1 MREFDLK
8 PVQTRERIMTSLRG
22 NWNYPTAVRF
32 GVGRITELPDACKTL
47 GMKRPLL
54 VTDPALAKLPMIANA
69 LTACR
74 EAGLACELF
83 SELQA
88 NPVESNVTNGV
99 TAYRRGSH
107 DGVIAFGGGSALD
120 TGKAV
125 ALMVG
130 QTRPIWDFEDRED
143 WYTRVN
149 VAGIAPTVA
158 VPTTSGTG
166 SEVGRASVITD
177 TRDHTKKIIF
187 HPKMQPALVIADPE
201 LTLGLPPPV
210 TAAVGMDALSHNL
223 EAYCSPF
230 YHPLAEGIAL
240 EGIRLVHDWLPTAVK
255 NGSDIE
261 ARSHMMA
268 ASLMGATA
276 FQKGLGAM
284 HSLSHPCSANLNTHH
299 GLTNA
304 VVMPYVLAW
313 NRSALEEKMRRL
325 AAFLGLKE
333 HSFAGVLDWVL
344 ELRRTIGVPE
354 TLSELGVTAEHAQAF
369 SQQAFD
375 DPSTG
380 GNPVPMTV
388 AGFAQLYRNCIEG
401 KLHAAPTT

>member
-1 MREFDLK
+1 MREFEIK
-8 PVQTRERIMTSLRG
+8 PLHSKETIMATLRG

-32 GVGRITELPDACKTL
+32 GAGRIGELPDACKSL

-54 VTDPALAKLPMIANA
+54 VTDPALAKLPMIAAAVAACNA
-69 LTACR
+69 
-74 EAGLACELF
+74 AGLGCAVF
-83 SELQA
+83 SDLQA

-107 DGVIAFGGGSALD
+107 DGVIAFGGGSAID

-130 QTRPIWDFEDRED
+130 QTRPLWDFEDRED
-143 WYTRVN
+143 WFTRVD
-149 VAGIAPTVA
+149 VAGMAPVVA

-177 TRDHTKKIIF
+177 TRNHTKKIIF
-187 HPKMQPALVIADPE
+187 HPRMLPAVVIADPE
-201 LTLGLPPPV
+201 LTLGLPAQV

-223 EAYCSPF
+223 EAYCAPGF
-230 YHPLAEGIAL
+230 HPLAEGVAL
-240 EGIRLVHDWLPTAVK
+240 EGMRLVHDWLPTAVK
-255 NGSDIE
+255 NGADLE
-261 ARSHMMA
+261 ARSYMMA

-313 NRSALEEKMRRL
+313 NRAVLSEKMQRL
-325 AAFLGLKE
+325 AAFLNLRQ
-333 HSFAGVLDWVL
+333 HSFDGVLDWIM
-344 ELRRTIGVPE
+344 ELRKTVGVPE
-354 TLSELGVTAEHAQAF
+354 TLAELGVTSEHAEVF

-380 GNPVPMTV
+380 GNPMPITA

-401 KLHAAPTT
+401 KLHAAPTL